1 MLDNK
6 INYSKAYLA
15 YCKMPLVKL
24 QDEMRELHNRKYVL
38 YDLEAGEYYRIA
50 SRAYNVRTR
59 TGNGLIFHMKN
70 FLGCLLF

>member
-6 INYSKAYLA
+6 INYTKAYLA
-15 YCKMPLVKL
+15 YCKMPIEKL
-24 QDEMRELHNRKYVL
+24 QEEMRVLHNRKYVL
-38 YDLEAGEYYRIA
+38 YDIEAGEYYRIA

-59 TGNGLIFHMKN
+59 TGTGLIFHMKN